1 MKAPRKRYTFVTMDK
16 DTLTFTAPATRVVVY
31 AIAVKLKGEEPMMV
45 GTSHSW
51 RGAEQVQRGWWRLP
65 TIEKSYIGPA
75 EEV

>member
-1 MKAPRKRYTFVTMDK
+1 MKVERKKYRFKTMDN
-16 DTLTFTAPATRVVVY
+16 DVLTFTAPATRVVVY
-31 AIAVKLKGEEPMMV
+31 AIAVKLKGGVPEMV

-51 RGAEQVQRGWWRLP
+51 RGARQMERGWWRLP